1 MKKQILLPFVLL
13 GAAGLIT
20 SLGACQPRNQE
31 EKPIEG
37 YGVAITNKDALQETW
52 YAGTSRALDIE
63 LTPAGNVMQEYT
75 TGALKIE
82 SSNPEVVSITG
93 ANANGLTE
101 GQATVTVKYHGWKD
115 TVDLTI
121 SRKQTNKEKFG
132 TVHEGTAEDPF
143 DNEDAVKV
151 GKWAK
156 DNGNT
161 EPLYVKGEIA
171 SFYHAPGSRTD
182 GAVSWFL
189 KPAAG
194 QTEKFEVYKCYKEG
208 GTSSQYFLQDSDV
221 WVGGLATAY
230 GPITWY
236 ADSNQAEFTGSTFVS
251 CEGEPPAPRTTINAT
266 FAEALAAGKALD
278 DGADSY
284 NYYQFD
290 AYVTKKSGTNYFL
303 TATSGEAIT
312 DEKANTIEI
321 YQAAAAL
328 DAKLTKNAKI
338 TIKMILKNYH
348 GQVENLLALTADD
361 ITVVTEGGTWDV
373 VPEPAVTNRTLAEF
387 IAGQD
392 TKAVAYNVTAQIKA
406 FKDGA
411 SKDQYG
417 NMTLTDGTNDL
428 VVYGSSATATALAWN
443 NADAYVFT
451 NPKDFL
457 TNATTSALAVGDTIT
472 MKMIRADY
480 KGTVQGTG
488 IITNVEGGGGG
499 GETVPEPAV
508 ETRTLA
514 QFIAGE
520 NTKAKAY
527 NVTAEIKAFKS
538 GATKDKYGNMTL
550 TDGTNDLVVYGAT
563 MTASALAWNNADA
576 YAFSNPQDF
585 MTNATS
591 NALNIG
597 DTITMKMIRCDFTK
611 DDVTTIEGQGIIT
624 NIESGE
630 GGGEDTTNYG
640 TAESPITLAQALAI
654 VADYSKDQVTPQ
666 VVYATGKIKTAVDN
680 SGSYIKSFTLKDA
693 TDASKELLV
702 YSCNKNATL
711 GDPAQNDTITICGYI
726 KNYNGTLEFATNG
739 TTYVTFTAL
748 TRGVSQITSTA
759 NDSTITG
766 LINQAANNTEV
777 QFQVAANS
785 GYQIDAVK
793 VYGQTLTAN
802 AGLYQFRVMGD
813 ANVVVETSVEGTVQ
827 PQLAA
832 SLNLDDKGT
841 FDATAKTQ
849 SWSGSGISVSSATT
863 AKKLYYSPARFY
875 KDTTVTISYSSAISK
890 VVLVSGQTD
899 ASKWFAGTETI
910 SNDGVLTI
918 DGFTAEI
925 SFATPVSS
933 FTFTCS
939 ANQVQINSVAV
950 YVLPT
955 A

>member
-31 EKPIEG
+31 EKPEEG
-37 YGVAITNKDALQETW
+37 YGVAITNKDALNETW

-93 ANANGLTE
+93 ANANGLAE

-121 SRKQTNKEKFG
+121 NRKQTNKEKFG
-132 TVHEGTAEDPF
+132 TAHEGTAEDPF

-189 KPAAG
+189 KPAEG
-194 QTEKFEVYKCYKEG
+194 QTEKFEVYKCYKATGSGAEKNL
-208 GTSSQYFLQDSDV
+208 TDDDV

-236 ADSNQAEFTGSTFVS
+236 ADGNQAEFTGSTFVS
-251 CEGEPPAPRTTINAT
+251 CEGDKPAPRTTINAT
-266 FAEALAAGKALD
+266 FAEALAAGKALE

-284 NYYQFD
+284 DYYQFD

-321 YQAAAAL
+321 YNAATAL

-373 VPEPAVTNRTLAEF
+373 VPEPAVATRTLAEF
-387 IAGQD
+387 IAGEN
-392 TKAVAYNVTAQIKA
+392 TKAKAYNVTAEIKA
-406 FKDGA
+406 FKEGA
-411 SKDQYG
+411 TKDQYG

-499 GETVPEPAV
+499 GDTVPEPAV
-508 ETRTLA
+508 ETKTLA
-514 QFIAGE
+514 EFIALE
-520 NTKAKAY
+520 NSKAKAY
-527 NVTAEIKAFKS
+527 NVTFEVKSFKN
-538 GATKDKYGNMTL
+538 GATTNDKYGNMVA
-550 TDGTNDLVVYGAT
+550 TDGTNDLVIYGAT

-585 MTNATS
+585 QSNATS
-591 NALNIG
+591 NAIAIG
-597 DTITMKMIRCDFTK
+597 DTLTMKMIRCDYTK
-611 DDVTTIEGQGIIT
+611 DGVTTIEGCGVIT
-624 NIESGE
+624 NIVPGE
-630 GGGEDTTNYG
+630 GGGEGGGGEEQGNVLATADFTGGSIPTGWEYYDEGGYAAAYYSGKGLKLTFEGKGAISPAFAAQTSIKVTIDIKALNENTKTAASSAEHVFTIYALNGSGEVVATAGIDELSVAQLSTTVSG
-640 TAESPITLAQALAI
+640 TGI
-654 VADYSKDQVTPQ
+654 VKAK
-666 VVYATGKIKTAVDN
+666 VVYTK
-680 SGSYIKSFTLKDA
+680 YF
-693 TDASKELLV
+693 
-702 YSCNKNATL
+702 KNANNKYVNVAL
-711 GDPAQNDTITICGYI
+711 GG
-726 KNYNGTLEFATNG
+726 
-739 TTYVTFTAL
+739 VT
-748 TRGVSQITSTA
+748 V
-759 NDSTITG
+759 
-766 LINQAANNTEV
+766 EK
-777 QFQVAANS
+777 VA
-785 GYQIDAVK
+785 
-793 VYGQTLTAN
+793 
-802 AGLYQFRVMGD
+802 
-813 ANVVVETSVEGTVQ
+813 
-827 PQLAA
+827 
-832 SLNLDDKGT
+832 
-841 FDATAKTQ
+841 
-849 SWSGSGISVSSATT
+849 
-863 AKKLYYSPARFY
+863 
-875 KDTTVTISYSSAISK
+875 
-890 VVLVSGQTD
+890 
-899 ASKWFAGTETI
+899 
-910 SNDGVLTI
+910 
-918 DGFTAEI
+918 
-925 SFATPVSS
+925 
-933 FTFTCS
+933 
-939 ANQVQINSVAV
+939 
-950 YVLPT
+950 
-955 A
+955 